1 MEVNPPTLAFLLH
14 DVARLLK
21 KRLEQNSRGSG
32 LTRSQWQILAYLA
45 QNEGINQK
53 GLAELLEIEPITLGR
68 IVDKLET
75 LGLIERHPHPTDR
88 RTWLLHLVEAAR
100 PKLEQIRE
108 LGDVTHEEA
117 LAGVSEDDRQH
128 LLKTLQALKENL
140 TQASDAPLAGQKRA
154 SHG

>member
-1 MEVNPPTLAFLLH
+1 MEVEAPTLAFLLH

-21 KRLEQNSRGSG
+21 KRLEQNSGGSG

-75 LGLIERHPHPTDR
+75 LGLIERNPHPSDR
-88 RTWLLHLVEAAR
+88 RTWLLHLVEAAH

-108 LGDVTHEEA
+108 LGDVTHREA
-117 LAGVSEDDRQH
+117 LAGVSEDEGQC
-128 LLKTLQALKENL
+128 LLRTLEAMKANL
-140 TQASDAPLAGQKRA
+140 TEACEAPTAGQKRA

>member
-1 MEVNPPTLAFLLH
+1 MDVKPPTLAFLLH

-21 KRLEQNSRGSG
+21 KRLEQNSGGSG
-32 LTRSQWQILAYLA
+32 LTRSQWQILSYLA

-75 LGLIERHPHPTDR
+75 LGLIERRPHPTDR
-88 RTWLLHLVEAAR
+88 RTWLLHLVEATR

-108 LGDVTHEEA
+108 LGDVTHREA

-140 TQASDAPLAGQKRA
+140 THACEASLAGQERT